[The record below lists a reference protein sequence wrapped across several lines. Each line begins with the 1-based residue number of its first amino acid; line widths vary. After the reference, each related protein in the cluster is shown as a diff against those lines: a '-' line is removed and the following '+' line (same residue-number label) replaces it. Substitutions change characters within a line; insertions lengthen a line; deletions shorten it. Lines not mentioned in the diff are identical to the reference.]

1 MIKCVSAGMGVSAL
15 PLSAVETASRSGV
28 ISTHPIGKKLESV
41 PIMFVMRKD
50 ILVSKALREFLNLIP
65 EIMEDDFF

>member
-1 MIKCVSAGMGVSAL
+1 
-15 PLSAVETASRSGV
+15 
-28 ISTHPIGKKLESV
+28 
-41 PIMFVMRKD
+41 MFVMRKD